1 MQAEEDKANRL
12 GKLKIKLE
20 NTIAETNDELER
32 EKRLRGDVEKVRRK
46 LEADIKVL
54 RAIRCHRVCELSACS
69 KYVITSSMMYRPHK
83 IQWTTLTTPEW
94 SLRNMSPGNAPCYR
108 MT

>member
-1 MQAEEDKANRL
+1 MVCVCVCVCVCLLLPGAQELTNSLQAEEDKANRL
-12 GKLKIKLE
+12 GKLKMKLE

-54 RAIRCHRVCELSACS
+54 S
-69 KYVITSSMMYRPHK
+69 
-83 IQWTTLTTPEW
+83 
-94 SLRNMSPGNAPCYR
+94 CYQR
-108 MT
+108 K